1 MIYPLKEILQRDTT
15 LSIVN
20 FINDQLSEL
29 LGYMLKKNKIY
40 ELSCTTYSFVDIDDK
55 LNILG
60 IIIITCKSF
69 LFDENVFFIE
79 ALSSKDNSHIV
90 EQSLLMKGIN
100 YVFNL
105 SNDNKIVSFITN
117 DRIQKD
123 VLTPF
128 GFIHSQEVMVKL

>member
-1 MIYPLKEILQRDTT
+1 MIYTLKEILQRDTT

-79 ALSSKDNSHIV
+79 ALSSRDNSQIV